1 MTKGILQLDG
11 KIPILTLVS
20 LGIVGL
26 TFCLTT
32 NAKVDAQKEEITALR
47 TQQAVM
53 QTTLDSRGQYGLLS
67 SDRIT
72 RVEVKVEGLEKAI
85 VNINDNVQKIA
96 DRILDA
102 KNHN

>member
-11 KIPILTLVS
+11 KVPILSLVTF
-20 LGIVGL
+20 GIVGL

-32 NAKVDAQKEEITALR
+32 NAKVDNMKEEIISLK
-47 TQQAVM
+47 TQQSVM
-53 QTTLDSRGQYGLLS
+53 QTTLDSRGQYGVLS

-96 DRILDA
+96 DRILDE
-102 KNHN
+102 KTHR